1 MINQGSH
8 RHHPSGKQPHLHDK
22 LRQQLAT
29 SMRKAEEKK
38 EVLMVQDLQDKIT
51 KKLHKNV
58 CQLFYDCEDERC
70 DDQYSEVLDRNFD
83 LESVNTDALHQFL
96 EEEKERK
103 RQEQM
108 VKKANILIDFI
119 KKKD

>member
-1 MINQGSH
+1 
-8 RHHPSGKQPHLHDK
+8 
-22 LRQQLAT
+22 
-29 SMRKAEEKK
+29 MRKAEEKK